1 LTLTLTLTLIL
12 TRLTSELGQTG
23 MLAYQLRASQLKEV
37 VEELDE
43 GMDSLGGEGGV
54 GGNFEVS
61 KLTQPYPNQVEPGE
75 QANPNPNPNPN
86 PNLIG
91 NQVSKATDTSRR
103 KSVLPGQKSDESKA
117 QVAAVATGE
126 KLQTTYQADNE
137 SMSG

>member
-1 LTLTLTLTLIL
+1 MHVHG
-12 TRLTSELGQTG
+12 RLTSELGQTG

-61 KLTQPYPNQVEPGE
+61 K
-75 QANPNPNPNPN
+75 AND
-86 PNLIG
+86 
-91 NQVSKATDTSRR
+91 ASRR
-103 KSVLPGQKSDESKA
+103 KSMLPGQKSDESKA
-117 QVAAVATGE
+117 QVATVATGD

-137 SMSG
+137 S